1 MLVQGHIDGRKEYP
15 EMLSSYWFYLKNKHW
30 MAFFLAWTIKILLT
44 LASTFE
50 SSNIQMLNKV
60 EYVSSTTDIDKM
72 D

>member
-1 MLVQGHIDGRKEYP
+1 
-15 EMLSSYWFYLKNKHW
+15 

-60 EYVSSTTDIDKM
+60 KYVSSTTDIDKM